1 MTDTAAAPSADTP
14 APAPAPVPVPEHPH
28 PPTLIAPV
36 PAVPGKQQ
44 WGRVLICGGTNW
56 LSLGKKGLPADP
68 LSPDLPAPHTLRS
81 LSNVKATGV
90 YTSHSGC
97 HAIVIDV
104 SGAAYLFGRNS
115 SSSLG
120 LPASQHPSVSGQ
132 TPRRLL
138 PTSLGA
144 PQGTKFTHA
153 ACGRN
158 HSVLVGDD
166 GSVWTAGVNAH
177 GQCGHPAGGEVGAFK
192 LIQGGWARG
201 KLREKAVFASAGVTF
216 TLVLTESGRVY
227 AFGSGEHGQ
236 LGNGRTGER
245 IAQANKTT
253 YDIEDEPILVKGPL
267 DGKKV
272 VQIACGQQHAIALTM
287 DGLCYVW
294 GFNGYCRLG
303 LGHQKDVL
311 TPTLVPQFAG
321 ANEMTR
327 GAFVAA
333 GPTATIV
340 IDRQRML
347 LMAGKF
353 KTSGAGSVGQP
364 FTTFRYFAEIQG
376 CKMLL
381 AAAGGVTHFATAE
394 DDDSP
399 TGAAGIMTIAWGQN
413 AINSELGLGEGQ
425 PKSTPKPVRVE
436 TLNGVDVIGLAAGQ
450 NTSFFL
456 ARPNEALA
464 ELPRFPEAVPAPNL
478 CVVCDEDREASGEEA
493 LECEK
498 CDTPYHLGCLDP
510 PLQAIPEGQWFCPK
524 CEKEFAEVPVVV
536 VGLAA
541 KKGVGKEGKEEGEP
555 KKRGRPA
562 KRKAEDNDEPEA
574 KKVKVAKK

>member
-1 MTDTAAAPSADTP
+1 MIDPPAVAVADPTSP
-14 APAPAPVPVPEHPH
+14 GPGPEHEHEH
-28 PPTLIAPV
+28 PPTLVAPS

-56 LSLGKKGLPADP
+56 LALGKKGLPVDP
-68 LSPDLPAPHTLRS
+68 DSPDLASPHTLRS

-90 YTSHSGC
+90 YTSHSAC

-104 SGAAYLFGRNS
+104 AGAAYLFGRNAS
-115 SSSLG
+115 SCLG
-120 LPASQHPSVSGQ
+120 LPTSTSPSISHRS
-132 TPRRLL
+132 PRRLL
-138 PTSLGA
+138 PSELGA
-144 PQGTKFTHA
+144 PGGTKFTHA
-153 ACGRN
+153 AVGRN
-158 HSVLVGDD
+158 HSLLVGDD
-166 GSVWTAGVNAH
+166 GSVWSAGQNAH
-177 GQCGHPAGGEVGAFK
+177 GQCAQPAGGEVGGFR
-192 LIQGGWARG
+192 LIGGGWARG
-201 KLREKAVFASAGVTF
+201 KQREKAVFAAAGVNF
-216 TLVLTESGRVY
+216 SLVLTESGRVY

-253 YDIEDEPILVKGPL
+253 YDVEDDPVLIKGPL
-267 DGKKV
+267 EGKKV

-287 DGLCYVW
+287 DGLAYVW

-311 TPTLVPQFAG
+311 LPTLVPQYAG
-321 ANEMTR
+321 ANPLTR
-327 GAFVAA
+327 AAFVAA

-347 LMAGKF
+347 QMAGKF

-381 AAAGGVTHFATAE
+381 ASAGGVTHFATAD
-394 DDDSP
+394 DDDSSGT
-399 TGAAGIMTIAWGQN
+399 TGVMTIAWGQN

-436 TLNGVDVIGLAAGQ
+436 TLNGIDVLALAAGQ

-456 ARPNEALA
+456 ARPNEALG
-464 ELPRFPEAVPAPNL
+464 ELPRFPETVPAPNL
-478 CVVCDEDREASGEEA
+478 CVVCDEDREARGEEA

-510 PLQAIPEGQWFCPK
+510 PLEGIPEGQWFCPK
-524 CEKEFAEVPVVV
+524 CEREFVEVVLPLPVPGGKKP
-536 VGLAA
+536 VG
-541 KKGVGKEGKEEGEP
+541 GKEEEP

-562 KRKAEDNDEPEA
+562 KRKAEEDSEPER
-574 KKVKVAKK
+574 KVKVKK